1 MNHNSDDMKEDYS
14 ADFAKQT
21 PVRGKYFEQAMRAKR
36 LVEID
41 ADLLSLFTDAKELN
55 AALRSVVEASTH
67 VKRIERAAQ

>member
-1 MNHNSDDMKEDYS
+1 MNHNSDDMKADYS
-14 ADFAKQT
+14 ADFGKQT

-41 ADLLSLFTDAKELN
+41 EDLLLQFSDAKELN

-67 VKRIERAAQ
+67 VKRIERAPQ